1 MARYTQSFALNERR
15 LNTVVYMSYYVLSSP
30 DLLELDSLVDIDI
43 ETYGQDKL
51 YVLKYKVSKEI
62 KRIQFLSKN
71 EPNIYRRKLQNGL
84 YCVSFRIL
92 KKYNYIADLLY
103 SSGIEALPAYMLHN
117 SFRFLTKNLG
127 CQNGSRGYF
136 VIFHFQ
142 VISVSEVRC
151 IFFLF

>member
-1 MARYTQSFALNERR
+1 MVRYTQSFALNERR
-15 LNTVVYMSYYVLSSP
+15 LNTVAYMSYYVLSSP
-30 DLLELDSLVDIDI
+30 DLLRLDSLVDIDI

-62 KRIQFLSKN
+62 KRIQFLSNN
-71 EPNIYRRKLQNGL
+71 ESNIYRRRLQNGL

-103 SSGIEALPAYMLHN
+103 SSSVEALPAYMLQN

-136 VIFHFQ
+136 CYLSLSGNF
-142 VISVSEVRC
+142 C
-151 IFFLF
+151 I